1 MPLNIE
7 RKYIQQRVDFLFQ
20 GFRFDFAQIPDKLQ
34 VFKAREIRI
43 KVGLFR
49 NVANQFLVTG
59 EVIADS
65 RAPVKHFSVRRL
77 QQAREHFYGCAFA
90 RSVWPETAE
99 HFPRLNAEADVRYG
113 ARRSVVLCQLPRLKH
128 TNPAELEPKPAI
140 SFNENPRVT
149 CSHSYR
155 NATMGSTRIARMA
168 GTKIAAMA
176 INASNTATQ
185 TKLIGS

>member
-1 MPLNIE
+1 MGAIS
-7 RKYIQQRVDFLFQ
+7 K
-20 GFRFDFAQIPDKLQ
+20 GFRESPCKGVAKVSGRTRPSREHDRSLR
-34 VFKAREIRI
+34 ARP
-43 KVGLFR
+43 GL
-49 NVANQFLVTG
+49 L
-59 EVIADS
+59 S
-65 RAPVKHFSVRRL
+65 RFSGDRKHFSVRRL

-113 ARRSVVLCQLPRLKH
+113 ARRSIVLCQLPRLQH

-168 GTKIAAMA
+168 GTKIAVMA

-185 TKLIGS
+185 TKLI